1 MSARARCPLQLVV
14 LIWGISASLAQLSKP
29 LASDSQLN
37 PADNKYW
44 LRLATDDERS
54 GE

>member
-1 MSARARCPLQLVV
+1 LLLVL
-14 LIWGISASLAQLSKP
+14 LIWGTSGSLAQLSKP

-54 GE
+54 EE